1 MALHWSGEIR
11 WLTDEEFDAE
21 VTDPVERAFWQ
32 MFTSWRPAPR
42 DAQQPSRPTNA
53 EEATHA

>member
-1 MALHWSGEIR
+1 MALQWSEPV

-42 DAQQPSRPTNA
+42 DAQPSRRPTNDA
-53 EEATHA
+53 EEAD